1 MYIYITNKSC
11 ILYRVENG
19 RERSGKHRNHSRS
32 CIIWPGTVAGTGKPD
47 GKTNSILR
55 DIGNGILRSGTCRLR
70 SGIDN
75 TKRKHRYTCNHL
87 KQLARRN
94 NCNHALKHIRMK
106 LWKQHRIR
114 MKQPHTVHHSS
125 QAMRQQ
131 SHSTQVTDSQPYI
144 TVHMQARQPH
154 TGNGPSPTLD
164 SLTVTGN
171 GPGPTLNSQSHKY
184 KSKLK
189 IKHAQLPNANS
200 QTHKS

>member
-55 DIGNGILRSGTCRLR
+55 DIGNEILRSGTCRLR
-70 SGIDN
+70 SGIDS

-131 SHSTQVTDSQPYI
+131 SHSTQVTAVHHSSHAGKATTHRQWSKSNTRLTHSHRQWSRSNTQLTKSQ
-144 TVHMQARQPH
+144 VQVQ
-154 TGNGPSPTLD
+154 
-164 SLTVTGN
+164 
-171 GPGPTLNSQSHKY
+171 
-184 KSKLK
+184 
-189 IKHAQLPNANS
+189 IKNKTCPATAQ
-200 QTHKS
+200 